1 MGAQVNSGFQAR
13 VNLMRLLAA
22 GMAVIY
28 HVRFLLFA
36 GYPEVAEK
44 SWLLALFYFVT
55 SLGHEAFVMYMV
67 ISGVA
72 LGGLS
77 IHRWGRG
84 VDPDAD
90 LMRRCTWFYCLLTPA
105 LLLGGVLDY
114 VGTRALALPE
124 VYAYF
129 TMFSPS
135 LDLAAFAGNMLM
147 LQRFVVPGLGSNT
160 MLYLLAYECWAYLA
174 LGALFV
180 FGKHNRMLGWCAA
193 IAIAW
198 MGSVLAPEFLGYLL
212 LWIMGTAVGWLGH
225 NTRVRFRRR
234 YGMPIFVVGL
244 LLSRWG
250 GVHVEQAPASL
261 IPAARMALD
270 LLFGASFALLAVSW
284 LTTGAGQAP
293 LLWLRWTAWR
303 LNRWF
308 SGASFILFTTHF
320 PFMMFIVAIA
330 SAEFDVPIGGQP
342 NALAFTMFGAT
353 VVAIY
358 LYAYAFSAVA
368 SRLARQA
375 RHKMAPARARRNGA
389 ARKPNDAD
397 R

>member
-1 MGAQVNSGFQAR
+1 MDAQVNSGFQAR

-36 GYPEVAEK
+36 GYPEVSEK
-44 SWLLALFYFVT
+44 SLVLTLFYFVT

-77 IHRWGRG
+77 IQRWRHG
-84 VDPDAD
+84 VDPEVD
-90 LMRRCTWFYCLLTPA
+90 LLRRSTWFYCLLTPA
-105 LLLGGVLDY
+105 LLLGGALDLI
-114 VGTRALALPE
+114 GTRALAGAE

-135 LDLAAFAGNMLM
+135 LDLQAFAGNMLM

-174 LGALFV
+174 LAALFV
-180 FGKHNRMLGWCAA
+180 LGKRSRTLGWCAA
-193 IAIAW
+193 ITVSWAAT
-198 MGSVLAPEFLGYLL
+198 MLAPEFLGYLL
-212 LWIMGTAVGWLGH
+212 VWMMGIGVGWLGY
-225 NTRVRFRRR
+225 NTRVRLQRR

-244 LLSRWG
+244 LVSRWG
-250 GVHVEQAPASL
+250 GTHVEQVPAAL

-284 LTTGAGQAP
+284 LTAGAKQAP
-293 LLWLRWTAWR
+293 ILRLRQAAWR

-308 SGASFILFTTHF
+308 SGASFVLFTTHF
-320 PFMMFIVAIA
+320 PFMMFVVAVA
-330 SAEFDVPIGGQP
+330 SAEFHVPIGGQP
-342 NALAFTMFGAT
+342 GAFAFAMFGAT
-353 VVAIY
+353 VAAIC
-358 LYAYAFSAVA
+358 LYAYAFSALA
-368 SRLARQA
+368 SRLARKVRRA
-375 RHKMAPARARRNGA
+375 MRARALA
-389 ARKPNDAD
+389 TP
-397 R
+397 